1 MPAYYTFGKNL
12 KNYQK
17 LADDLWYASSGI
29 TVVTKTTFNVAIGL
43 TDQPLVQSHDQFLHA
58 MQQENHYEAAMLYEA
73 LIYLT
78 EEATYIDHQ
87 LSKNFH
93 TRSSARIPLPL
104 ADATEKA
111 YDMVVYDVYPK
122 SRAEFGA
129 RKNWYTLHAP
139 RKSKILQ
146 PTEINKRTIEDMR
159 HLLWATV
166 SQTQPWGT
174 RGYQRDV
181 PEAKNRMKYLVS
193 EAITNAE
200 HAENLTKRGD
210 LFNAAVAFTHATF
223 MLNLY
228 FQYRQSLS
236 GKMAAK
242 EFGEMDMVSEN
253 IFNSHYSAIK
263 DMIGV

>member
-1 MPAYYTFGKNL
+1 MPAYYRWGQNFNKYL
-12 KNYQK
+12 K
-17 LADDLWYASSGI
+17 LADKIWYAAAGV

-43 TDQPLVQSHDQFLHA
+43 TDQPLVLTHDQFLHA

-93 TRSSARIPLPL
+93 TRTSARIPLPL

-111 YDMVVYDVYPK
+111 YNMVIYDVYPP
-122 SRAEFGA
+122 SRAGFGA
-129 RKNWYTLHAP
+129 RKQWYALKAP
-139 RKSKILQ
+139 RKSKVLQ
-146 PTEINKRTIEDMR
+146 PTDINKRTIEDMR
-159 HLLWATV
+159 NRLWAIV

-174 RGYQRDV
+174 RGYQMDV
-181 PEAKNRMKYLVS
+181 PTVKNRMKYLIDT
-193 EAITNAE
+193 AISSADR
-200 HAENLTKRGD
+200 AENDARRGKLLD
-210 LFNAAVAFTHATF
+210 AAVLFTHATY

-236 GKMAAK
+236 GKMRMQ
-242 EFGEMDMVSEN
+242 EFNEIDVVAEN
-253 IFNSHYSAIK
+253 LFNDHYNSIK
-263 DMIGV
+263 DAYV